1 MQDTEVAQATSEVLD
16 VLAARFGTTVA
27 HLWDVLLRQAVAEG
41 WVNFAWAVITAVGAV
56 VALRVCLWGWR
67 ADAEGAK
74 RGDFADYSIH
84 IIVGGVA
91 TVLSASACAFTAT
104 DAFMRL
110 MNPEFYALKFVLG
123 AM

>member
-27 HLWDVLLRQAVAEG
+27 HLWDVLLRQAVVEG
-41 WVNFAWAVITAVGAV
+41 WVNFAWAVISALVVVACVKTFLWAQRQDSRFDYEPHLVVSVIVGA
-56 VALRVCLWGWR
+56 L
-67 ADAEGAK
+67 
-74 RGDFADYSIH
+74 
-84 IIVGGVA
+84 A
-91 TVLSASACAFTAT
+91 TITCGFTAT
-104 DAFMRL
+104 DAFLRL